1 MHPLARLAYTAAGSF
16 AEAAAAL
23 VPRGGGK
30 VRRSLGARKHVLG
43 RFARWGDESRDK
55 ARPLVWFH
63 APSVGEGL
71 QARPVVEALRARHPE
86 IQIAYTFFSP
96 SAEAFSK
103 TLGADFRDVL
113 PFDTPRAARAVLD
126 ALRPTVL
133 VFSKLDVW
141 PALVEEARRRDL
153 PVALLSA
160 TLAPGSSRRGGV
172 ARLFLRDSYASL
184 TAVGAI
190 SREDAERLIE
200 LGCRAAAVEVT
211 GDTRVDQVIARAGRA
226 DLTSDLLAPLRS
238 DRPTLVVGSS
248 WPADERELLP
258 ALAEIHGSAPRL
270 RTIVAPHEPTA
281 SHIAPIERWAAA
293 TGLRLARLG
302 AASARSA
309 DVVLVDRVGVLGD
322 LYALADLAFVGG
334 GFHAAGLH
342 SVLEPAAYGAP
353 VIFGPR
359 HGDSRDASLL
369 LTAGGARAVHTGD
382 DIAVV
387 IRTWLDDPVARR
399 RAGAAARQVV
409 EENAGATEKSVVLV
423 ERLLAGASAAP
434 ER

>member
-1 MHPLARLAYTAAGSF
+1 MHPLARLAYTAAGSL

-43 RFARWGDESRDK
+43 RFARWGDESRDQ
-55 ARPLVWFH
+55 ARPLAWFH

-153 PVALLSA
+153 PIALLSA
-160 TLAPGSSRRGGV
+160 TLASGSSRRGGV

-200 LGCRAAAVEVT
+200 LGCRAVAVEVT

-281 SHIAPIERWAAA
+281 SHIAPIERWAAT

-302 AASARSA
+302 AASAGSA

-359 HGDSRDASLL
+359 HWGSRDASLL
-369 LTAGGARAVHTGD
+369 LTAGGARAVHSGD
-382 DIAVV
+382 DIAAV

-423 ERLLAGASAAP
+423 ERLLAGASAAR

>member
-1 MHPLARLAYTAAGSF
+1 MHPIARLAYTAAGSL

-23 VPRGGGK
+23 VPAGGGK
-30 VRRSLGARKHVLG
+30 VRRSLGARKNVLA
-43 RFARWGDESRDK
+43 RFTRWGEESRDR

-71 QARPVVEALRARHPE
+71 QARPVLEALRSRHPE
-86 IQIAYTFFSP
+86 LQIAYTFFSP
-96 SAEAFSK
+96 SADAFSK

-126 ALRPTVL
+126 ALGPVVL

-141 PALVEEARRRDL
+141 PALVEEASRRAF

-172 ARLFLRDSYASL
+172 ARLLLRDSYASL
-184 TAVGAI
+184 AAVGAI
-190 SREDAERLIE
+190 SREDAARLVE
-200 LGCRAAAVEVT
+200 LGCRPDAVEVT
-211 GDTRVDQVIARAGRA
+211 GDTRVDQVIARALRA
-226 DLTSDLLAPLRS
+226 DRTSELLAPLRS
-238 DRPTLVVGSS
+238 ERPTLVVGSS

-258 ALAEIHGSAPRL
+258 ALADVHRSAPRL
-270 RTIVAPHEPTA
+270 RVIVAPHEPTT
-281 SHIAPIERWAAA
+281 SHLAPIERWASAA
-293 TGLRLARLG
+293 GLQLARLG
-302 AASARSA
+302 TARAGSA

-322 LYALADLAFVGG
+322 LYALADFAFVGG

-359 HGDSRDASLL
+359 HGGSRDAGLL
-369 LTAGGARAVHTGD
+369 LAAGGARAVHTGG
-382 DIAVV
+382 DIATV
-387 IRTWLDDPVARR
+387 IRTWLDDPAARR

-423 ERLLAGASAAP
+423 ERLLAGTTAGA